1 MIILVKEGS
10 KSTTRKGARI
20 WGDKV
25 RRRVDDNKM
34 LLMNRVADGLPPS
47 RLVVC
52 GTKDL
57 VVDFFA
63 SSMCALLS
71 KALTV
76 FSPSRTK
83 AWTCMYEV
91 STNFHPSMDHQKCK
105 TISGERRA

>member
-76 FSPSRTK
+76 FSPFAHQGLDLHVRSK
-83 AWTCMYEV
+83 HQL
-91 STNFHPSMDHQKCK
+91 SSINGPSEMQNHQW
-105 TISGERRA
+105 